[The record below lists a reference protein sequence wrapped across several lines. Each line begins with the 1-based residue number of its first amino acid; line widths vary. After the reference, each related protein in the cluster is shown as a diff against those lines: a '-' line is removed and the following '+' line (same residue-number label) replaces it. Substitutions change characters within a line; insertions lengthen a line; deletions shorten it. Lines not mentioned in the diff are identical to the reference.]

1 LIVPHSVRD
10 VVDVLNE
17 WFPPGLAESWDN
29 VGLLIGDPRSPVR
42 RVMTCLTVTPDT
54 AAEAVRDEADL
65 VVSHH
70 PVFFRKIQ
78 RLLADGPDRAPYAL
92 IRSGT
97 AVYSPHTAHDGARG
111 GVNEQIA
118 KRIGLVD
125 VRPLRPAAA
134 ERRCKLAVFLPESD
148 LQRVQAAVFEAG
160 AGLIGEYRECSF
172 RSPGTGT
179 FFGSEQT
186 SPTIGERGRREEVQ
200 EFRLEVVVPATRLS
214 AVVSAMK
221 EAHSYE
227 EPAYD
232 VYPLESGADVVGAGR
247 MGRLAAPATLANLAQ
262 FVKRALGARHV
273 EFVGPPE
280 RECRTAAIGCGA
292 AAEMASDAAAAG
304 CDVFLTGEAR
314 FHDCLTAERDGVG
327 LILAGHYA
335 TERFAVEALSERM
348 AIHWPDLTVWPSRS
362 ERDPATTVA

>member
-1 LIVPHSVRD
+1 MSLAVRD
-10 VVDVLNE
+10 VVAVLNQ
-17 WFPPGLAESWDN
+17 WFPPSLAESWDN
-29 VGLLIGDPRSPVR
+29 VGLLMGDARGAVR
-42 RVMTCLTVTPDT
+42 RVMTCLTVTPDS

-70 PVFFRKIQ
+70 PVFFRKVQ
-78 RLLADGPDRAPYAL
+78 RLLADGPDRAAYAL

-97 AVYSPHTAHDGARG
+97 AVYSPHTAYDGARG

-118 KRIGLVD
+118 ERIGLVD
-125 VRPLRPAAA
+125 VRPLRPASA
-134 ERRCKLAVFLPESD
+134 ERRYKLAVFLPESD
-148 LQRVQAAVFEAG
+148 VSRVQAAVFAAG
-160 AGLIGEYRECSF
+160 AGQIGEYRECSF
-172 RSPGTGT
+172 RTPGTGT

-200 EFRLEVVVPATRLS
+200 ELRLEVVVPAPRLY
-214 AVVSAMK
+214 AVLAAMK
-221 EAHSYE
+221 QAHSYE

-232 VYPLESGADVVGAGR
+232 VYPLETGSDAVGSGR
-247 MGRLAAPATLANLAQ
+247 RGRLAAPATLGDLAHR
-262 FVKRALGARHV
+262 VKRVLGARNV
-273 EFVGPPE
+273 EVVGRLD

-292 AAEMASDAAAAG
+292 AGEMLSDAAAAG

-314 FHDCLTAERDGVG
+314 FHDCLAAERDGVG

-335 TERFAVEALSERM
+335 TERFAVESLAERM
-348 AIHWPDLTVWPSRS
+348 GIHWPELSVWPSRS